1 VIAAAAS
8 DDAAL
13 EAHDLRTR
21 HAGPVTFIEFHLV
34 MPGETTVEAA
44 HDLCDRIEAALM
56 AALPGARVT
65 IHVEPEHKAKADD
78 PGYQG
83 RSWLRKSE
91 MENLRGSILMVLSM
105 GGFALED
112 MFIKRLADTLPV
124 GQIILLIGV
133 GGALIFGAIT
143 RAQGGR
149 LWSRDL
155 VSRPVILR
163 NFGELLGTLGFV
175 MAIALTPLS
184 SASAILQA
192 TPLAVT
198 LGAALFLGEAVGWR
212 RWAAILVGFC
222 GVLMVIRPG
231 MAGFEPASLFAVLA
245 VFGLAARDLATRAVP
260 RTISSMQ
267 LSTYAFAT
275 LVPTGVILLA
285 FHGTPAVPSAV
296 NWRDLALAL
305 LCGVSAYYAIVAAM
319 RLGDVAVITPFRYSR
334 LVFALIIGVTLF
346 DERPDVWTLAGAG
359 IIIASGI
366 YTFWRERRLAR
377 RMALA

>member
-1 VIAAAAS
+1 
-8 DDAAL
+8 
-13 EAHDLRTR
+13 
-21 HAGPVTFIEFHLV
+21 
-34 MPGETTVEAA
+34 
-44 HDLCDRIEAALM
+44 
-56 AALPGARVT
+56 
-65 IHVEPEHKAKADD
+65 
-78 PGYQG
+78 
-83 RSWLRKSE
+83 
-91 MENLRGSILMVLSM
+91 
-105 GGFALED
+105 
-112 MFIKRLADTLPV
+112 
-124 GQIILLIGV
+124 
-133 GGALIFGAIT
+133 
-143 RAQGGR
+143 
-149 LWSRDL
+149 
-155 VSRPVILR
+155 VILR

>member
-1 VIAAAAS
+1 
-8 DDAAL
+8 
-13 EAHDLRTR
+13 
-21 HAGPVTFIEFHLV
+21 
-34 MPGETTVEAA
+34 
-44 HDLCDRIEAALM
+44 
-56 AALPGARVT
+56 
-65 IHVEPEHKAKADD
+65 
-78 PGYQG
+78 
-83 RSWLRKSE
+83 

-105 GGFALED
+105 AGFALED
-112 MFIKRLADTLPV
+112 MFIKRLAADLPV
-124 GQIILLIGV
+124 GQIVMLVGL

-143 RAQGGR
+143 TAQGRR

-155 VSRPVILR
+155 LSGPVLLR

-198 LGAALFLGEAVGWR
+198 LGAALFLGESVGWR
-212 RWAAILVGFC
+212 RWSAILVGFA

-245 VFGLAARDLATRAVP
+245 VIGLAIRDLATRAVP
-260 RTISSMQ
+260 RAISSMQ
-267 LSTYAFAT
+267 LSSYAFAT
-275 LVPTGVILLA
+275 LVPTGAILLA
-285 FHGTPAVPSAV
+285 FYGTPALPSALH
-296 NWRDLALAL
+296 WRDLALAL
-305 LCGVSAYYAIVAAM
+305 FCGVLAYYAIVAAM

-346 DERPDVWTLAGAG
+346 DERPDFWTLTGAA

-377 RMALA
+377 RSPAPSAAILPR